1 RDITGSF
8 ELTLASAGAPELHHE
23 VSRRAELLNPIV
35 APVSNV
41 HIVIGV
47 YLYAPGKVEL
57 ASAAAKA
64 TPLGQE
70 PAVLGELL
78 DAMIRPVHYKQ
89 VVLPVEGNP
98 RRPVELAI
106 AGAAAPPL
114 AQFAPRGSPDGDGMG
129 PSTLGEDFVFVA
141 KARARGQKILPIAK
155 TASGE
160 LAHVLFIDRADGNA
174 FQLEPV

>member
-41 HIVIGV
+41 HMVIGV

-64 TPLGQE
+64 APRGQE

-89 VVLPVEGNP
+89 VVLAVEGNP

-106 AGAAAPPL
+106 AGACCPPL
-114 AQFAPRGSPDGDGMG
+114 AQVVPIGSPDGDAIE
-129 PSTLGEDFVFVA
+129 PFITEVDIVRSEEHT
-141 KARARGQKILPIAK
+141 
-155 TASGE
+155 TE
-160 LAHVLFIDRADGNA
+160 LQSLT
-174 FQLEPV
+174 